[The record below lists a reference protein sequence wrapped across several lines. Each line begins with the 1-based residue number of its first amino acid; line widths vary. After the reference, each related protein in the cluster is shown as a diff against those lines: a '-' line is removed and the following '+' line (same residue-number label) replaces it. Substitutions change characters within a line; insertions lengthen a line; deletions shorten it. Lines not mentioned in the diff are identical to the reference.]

1 MNAHNLLYIILIVK
15 DKELPLEALNVY
27 LFNSQACESMF
38 RNTRSLSGIY
48 SSIVNVT
55 IADFLRRSQKI
66 SILNRI
72 KCDQVYDED
81 NVEYLSF
88 PVHHKHKNDAQS
100 QATEDIDDINR
111 LDIEQII
118 SNAYDQALKLTE
130 RLEISR
136 LLKENNVFS
145 LNRLSEFVFRL
156 MNSSSK
162 TSDYSKLS
170 TTDTDEELDLEEDSD
185 ENQTPDELSEPEEA
199 ENDECLSD
207 EDIDDENHIR
217 SKKTNFNGM
226 KIYNTV
232 EASKRN
238 SYFKVNIDGTVKFV
252 HKQSACWLLTDN
264 RAQLSSDR
272 LSRVIQ
278 TSCKDHTQRVWFS
291 VVMISQTINL

>member
-1 MNAHNLLYIILIVK
+1 MNAHNLLYIILLIK

-48 SSIVNVT
+48 SSIVNFT

-88 PVHHKHKNDAQS
+88 PVHHKHNNDAQS
-100 QATEDIDDINR
+100 QATEDIDDIDR

-145 LNRLSEFVFRL
+145 LNRLSEFVFRR
-156 MNSSSK
+156 MNASSK

-170 TTDTDEELDLEEDSD
+170 TTDTDEELDLQEDSD
-185 ENQTPDELSEPEEA
+185 ENQTPDELSEA
-199 ENDECLSD
+199 EDDECLSD

-238 SYFKVNIDGTVKFV
+238 SYFKVNIDGTVKFI

-278 TSCKDHTQRVWFS
+278 TSSKDHTQRRWFS
-291 VVMISQTINL
+291 VVMFAQTINL